1 MPNRKVV
8 LITGAAQRI
17 GERLARMLHA
27 HDYNV
32 LIHYHHSATA
42 AEQLADTLNTTR
54 PNSAKTIQADLTDS
68 AEVISLA
75 MHVEQCWGRLDAL
88 INNASSYYATPWGT
102 ATEHDWDV
110 LIGSNL
116 KGAFFLTQALL
127 PALKKQRGCVINIID
142 IFADR
147 PLRDHP
153 LYCIAKAG
161 LAMLTKSLALD
172 CGNAI
177 RVNGIAP
184 GAILWPATTLSD
196 AEKQH
201 MLNRIPRGE
210 IGNPDEI
217 ARTALF
223 LIEHAPYINGQ
234 IIAVDGGL
242 SLT

>member
-1 MPNRKVV
+1 
-8 LITGAAQRI
+8 
-17 GERLARMLHA
+17 
-27 HDYNV
+27 
-32 LIHYHHSATA
+32 
-42 AEQLADTLNTTR
+42 
-54 PNSAKTIQADLTDS
+54 
-68 AEVISLA
+68 
-75 MHVEQCWGRLDAL
+75 
-88 INNASSYYATPWGT
+88 
-102 ATEHDWDV
+102 
-110 LIGSNL
+110 SNL

-177 RVNGIAP
+177 RINGIAP
-184 GAILWPATTLSD
+184 GVILWPATTLSD
-196 AEKQH
+196 TEKQH